1 MFTTNYNKKL
11 TNLQLKLFNYLAEEH
26 NPALEFL
33 ISFLYS
39 LLEKSYRFLEAIKD
53 IVIMPIFQILSF
65 FIMLVFFLMA
75 SIHLK
80 TNINTI
86 AIPTPTTAI
95 VKTTVNYPTAIINAT
110 NIVTSTIK
118 NIPPPLLR
126 LEEKSKPLFLEEKK
140 KPLLLEEKPLLLLP
154 FFKVEKVEAVENVI
168 KVIDEIENIINPFV
182 KEATKKKREQ
192 LQIIENFKGTLLDI
206 EKIKSCATD
215 LTIPNTSKPIIRYCN
230 NRFCPVCAN
239 IKSGKNADI
248 IKKILF
254 KARENKKTLL
264 YGTFT
269 TKNVTANNLIAEIEK
284 INIAFTKTLTVPKK
298 LKENIKGYVRKLEI
312 KYNPINSD
320 YNVHIH
326 TAIAV
331 INYYKDH
338 ITIEEFYTNFKK
350 YLKDDDIIEPN
361 IQKIGKTDK
370 DIIKVANYIAKED
383 LIQNLFFADEVSDN
397 IYNAVKNKRI
407 LEFCLEFRQLKKEVE
422 NVIDL
427 NKLNKHKNKM
437 PILTNLYWDN
447 NKKIY
452 IS

>member
-1 MFTTNYNKKL
+1 MFTIHYNKKI
-11 TNLQLKLFNYLAEEH
+11 TKLQLELYNFLSKEH
-26 NPALEFL
+26 NPALEFF
-33 ISFLYS
+33 ISFLIFI
-39 LLEKSYRFLEAIKD
+39 LEKMLKVTEAIKD
-53 IVIMPIFQILSF
+53 IVIMPFFQVLSF
-65 FIMLVFFLMA
+65 FIMLILLLFNVIA
-75 SIHLK
+75 SNPITTIPINK
-80 TNINTI
+80 TIINTTINPI
-86 AIPTPTTAI
+86 AETNFKSHILDF
-95 VKTTVNYPTAIINAT
+95 INAT
-110 NIVTSTIK
+110 D
-118 NIPPPLLR
+118 NIPPPMA
-126 LEEKSKPLFLEEKK
+126 LEEEIQPNKAVEVEEK
-140 KPLLLEEKPLLLLP
+140 
-154 FFKVEKVEAVENVI
+154 A
-168 KVIDEIENIINPFV
+168 IDEINNILNPYV

-192 LQIIENFKGTLLDI
+192 LENIAKYKGTLLDLD
-206 EKIKSCATD
+206 KIKSCATD
-215 LTIPNTSKPIIRYCN
+215 LTIPNNSKPFVHYCK

-239 IKSGKNADI
+239 IKVTKNADI
-248 IKKILF
+248 IKKVLF
-254 KARENKKTLL
+254 KSRENKKTLL

-284 INIAFTKTLTVPKK
+284 INTAFTKTLTVPKK
-298 LKENIKGYVRKLEI
+298 LKENIKGYIKKLEI
-312 KYNPINSD
+312 KYNPINND

-326 TAIAV
+326 TALAV

-427 NKLNKHKNKM
+427 NKINKNKNKL
-437 PILTNLYWDN
+437 PLLTTLTWDN

-452 IS
+452 IN

>member
-1 MFTTNYNKKL
+1 MFTIHYNKKL
-11 TNLQLKLFNYLAEEH
+11 TNLQLKIYNYLAEEH
-26 NPALEFL
+26 NPFIEFL
-33 ISFLYS
+33 ISFLYCI
-39 LLEKSYRFLEAIKD
+39 LEKFIGLMETIKD

-65 FIMLVFFLMA
+65 LVLFLMA
-75 SIHLK
+75 SIPLK

-86 AIPTPTTAI
+86 AIPTPTAI
-95 VKTTVNYPTAIINAT
+95 VKTIVNYPTAIINAT
-110 NIVTSTIK
+110 NIVTSTIN

-126 LEEKSKPLFLEEKK
+126 LEEKLKPLLLEEKK
-140 KPLLLEEKPLLLLP
+140 KPLLLEEKTLLRLP
-154 FFKVEKVEAVENVI
+154 FKTVEVEE
-168 KVIDEIENIINPFV
+168 KVIDEINNISNPYV
-182 KEATKKKREQ
+182 REATQKKREQ
-192 LQIIENFKGTLLDI
+192 LQIIDNFKGTLLDI

-422 NVIDL
+422 NVIDF

>member
-11 TNLQLKLFNYLAEEH
+11 TNLQLKIYNYLAEEH
-26 NPALEFL
+26 NTALELF
-33 ISFLYS
+33 ISFLYCI
-39 LLEKSYRFLEAIKD
+39 LEKSIRFLEAIKD
-53 IVIMPIFQILSF
+53 IVIMPIFQMLSF

-75 SIHLK
+75 SIPLK

-86 AIPTPTTAI
+86 AIPTPTAI

-110 NIVTSTIK
+110 NIVTSTIN

-126 LEEKSKPLFLEEKK
+126 LEEKSKPLLLEEKK

-154 FFKVEKVEAVENVI
+154 FKTIEVEE
-168 KVIDEIENIINPFV
+168 KVIDEIENIINPYV

-206 EKIKSCATD
+206 KKIKSCATD
-215 LTIPNTSKPIIRYCN
+215 LTIPNTSKPIIHYCN

-239 IKSGKNADI
+239 IKAGKNADI
-248 IKKILF
+248 IKKVLL
-254 KARENKKTLL
+254 KARADKKTLI

-284 INIAFTKTLTVPKK
+284 INTAFTKTLTVSKK
-298 LKENIKGYVRKLEI
+298 MKNNIKGYVRKLEI
-312 KYNPINSD
+312 KYNPIQQD

-326 TAIAV
+326 TALAV

-338 ITIEEFYTNFKK
+338 ITTEEFYTNFKK
-350 YLKDDDIIEPN
+350 YLKDDIIPPDIR
-361 IQKIGKTDK
+361 KIGNKDK

-383 LIQNLFFADEVSDN
+383 LIQNMSFSDEVSDN
-397 IYNAVKNKRI
+397 IFLAVKNRRI
-407 LEFCLEFRQLKKEVE
+407 LEFCLDFRQLKKEVE

-437 PILTNLYWDN
+437 PILTNLTWDN

-452 IS
+452 IN